1 MLLYCFMGRV
11 SQREKK
17 PQNPRRLACRGRHTR
32 PARLIAEP
40 ARLCDRWG
48 SRRWKVL
55 IMATRQDDI
64 DPAPMVFLAVFVARV
79 DEQSA
84 IARETGLCLAGH
96 DGGR

>member
-1 MLLYCFMGRV
+1 
-11 SQREKK
+11 
-17 PQNPRRLACRGRHTR
+17 
-32 PARLIAEP
+32 
-40 ARLCDRWG
+40 
-48 SRRWKVL
+48 
-55 IMATRQDDI
+55 MATRQDDI